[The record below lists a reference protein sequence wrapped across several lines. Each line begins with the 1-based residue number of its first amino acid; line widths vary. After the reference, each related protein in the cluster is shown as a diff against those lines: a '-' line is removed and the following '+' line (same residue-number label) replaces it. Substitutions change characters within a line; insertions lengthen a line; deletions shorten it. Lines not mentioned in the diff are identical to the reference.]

1 MKTIEEIEKM
11 SLEDLE
17 AASSG
22 NEVEVPPG
30 LRERIEDSLT
40 ACTISGENNHGRGR
54 AWRWCLGAC
63 AAAACTVIAL
73 RVHDPVKDTFSD
85 PMEAYAEVE
94 KAFAIISSTMA
105 KGIEQVSE
113 DGGGAL
119 RESTARLIRNCG
131 QGFEQNK
138 E

>member
-40 ACTISGENNHGRGR
+40 ACIISGEKNHGKGR

-73 RVHDPVKDTFSD
+73 RVHDPLS
-85 PMEAYAEVE
+85 
-94 KAFAIISSTMA
+94 
-105 KGIEQVSE
+105 
-113 DGGGAL
+113 
-119 RESTARLIRNCG
+119 LIHI
-131 QGFEQNK
+131 
-138 E
+138 